1 MKKAD
6 ATFIWTKIHAKM
18 CGLSSFSLSRA
29 GIGIGGSIGSCFTAH
44 FQECVDKPGGDSFRD
59 AADNG
64 AHEVLRARLAKRV
77 GQHGQLFLRFF
88 YVRLGAGRGVF
99 VVR

>member
-1 MKKAD
+1 MD
-6 ATFIWTKIHAKM
+6 IF
-18 CGLSSFSLSRA
+18 LSSRA
-29 GIGIGGSIGSCFTAH
+29 GGSIGSRRRPSSSATTP
-44 FQECVDKPGGDSFRD
+44 QQRIDEPSGDSFRD